1 METVKIPCH
10 LQQFYRLRILLAATE
25 HPHLWGKG
33 KVMNGKQNSRMSY
46 WPISTGVPPHFFFQQ
61 KCLQL
66 PDTFPRPNM
75 SYVEYVRKS
84 VISIS
89 EMNGYDIF
97 NKFLTYFWYKW
108 MSIRKF
114 ISKIGIGW
122 WFTQSTYLNLFP
134 ILTTYMLSLKKHFCI
149 HVPLFNA

>member
-1 METVKIPCH
+1 MSSST
-10 LQQFYRLRILLAATE
+10 ILPSASFTRSNRT
-25 HPHLWGKG
+25 HLWGKG

-66 PDTFPRPNM
+66 PDTFPRRNI

-84 VISIS
+84 VMSIS
-89 EMNGYDIF
+89 EMNGYGIF

-114 ISKIGIGW
+114 ISKIGIGR
-122 WFTQSTYLNLFP
+122 WFTQPISNSDYLHAF
-134 ILTTYMLSLKKHFCI
+134 LKKAFLYTCTSI
-149 HVPLFNA
+149 